1 MPRTLYITKGEYAG
15 RYMRL
20 EDDQAAQALSDGWAQ
35 ENEPAEEDKAKAAEK
50 LDKGELP
57 EAEEKP
63 ESLSEF
69 ENPPDPEAEDGEE
82 NGDADR
88 PTTRSRTAKRRRS

>member
-20 EDDQAAQALSDGWAQ
+20 EDDQADQALSDGWAQ
-35 ENEPAEEDKAKAAEK
+35 ENEPNEEDKLKAAEK

-57 EAEEKP
+57 EEEEDP
-63 ESLSEF
+63 DSLTEF
-69 ENPPDPEAEDGEE
+69 ENPPDPGAEEE
-82 NGDADR
+82 GSDDKPR
-88 PTTRSRTAKRRRS
+88 PVRRVAKPQRRSRS